1 MKNPLTHSIFGVPV
15 TLPSAVQII
24 VITVNGQKLLCIG
37 PVIPGLWAGGSV
49 VIDEVEFGDLVPR
62 TVAMQLLDGSFTQG
76 EVVQ

>member
-1 MKNPLTHSIFGVPV
+1 MKHNLNQSIFGLPV
-15 TLPSAVQII
+15 ALPTPVQII

-49 VIDEVEFGDLVPR
+49 VVDEIEFGDVVPR
-62 TVAMQLLDGSFTQG
+62 TAAMQLLDGSFTQG

>member
-49 VIDEVEFGDLVPR
+49 VIDEVEFGDVVPR
-62 TVAMQLLDGSFTQG
+62 TAAMQLLDGSFTQG

>member
-1 MKNPLTHSIFGVPV
+1 MKNPLTHPIFGVPV